1 MLNLKLA
8 IFRFTSYVSA
18 NPNRIDTKHQKA
30 ERIYEGKKTYTHTQ
44 PMTEAKKKT
53 NIYIS
58 AKLYMGTFVVFV
70 SQSVLSSH
78 SYANVQANIECGK
91 AATATAESKQAKQI
105 AGRLRTQSDISMI
118 FLRSSVVCSIPLFR
132 LAEHTFCS
140 ESCPLARSF
149 A

>member
-1 MLNLKLA
+1 
-8 IFRFTSYVSA
+8 
-18 NPNRIDTKHQKA
+18 
-30 ERIYEGKKTYTHTQ
+30 
-44 PMTEAKKKT
+44 
-53 NIYIS
+53 
-58 AKLYMGTFVVFV
+58 MGTFVVFV

-140 ESCPLARSF
+140 ESCPRSLVRLTKQHAALPDFVHFPLIQAFLALRYYLSTHITNTHTTSTNTRYSVERYIRVQF
-149 A
+149 CYLRDWI